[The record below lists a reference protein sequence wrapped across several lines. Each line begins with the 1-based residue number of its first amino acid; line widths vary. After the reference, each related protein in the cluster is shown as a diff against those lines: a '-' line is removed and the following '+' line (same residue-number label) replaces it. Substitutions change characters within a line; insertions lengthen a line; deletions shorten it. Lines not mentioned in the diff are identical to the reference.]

1 MRLNSILYHPHLR
14 GFTLIEIMITVAII
28 GIIAAI
34 ALPSYQ
40 EHVRRANRT
49 EAKALLYESAQFMEK
64 FYSQHNQYDAT
75 SGADGIA
82 NTGDDAAVTLPITK
96 SPKDGT
102 AKYNITL
109 SAVGNNTFTLQAAPT
124 GSMAGDTCGTL
135 TLTNTGV
142 RGSSG
147 TVDECWN
154 R

>member
-1 MRLNSILYHPHLR
+1 MKPNTTLYRLHSR
-14 GFTLIEIMITVAII
+14 GFTLIEIMVTVAII

-40 EHVRRANRT
+40 EHVRRTNRT
-49 EAKALLYESAQFMEK
+49 EAKALLHENAQFMEK

-82 NTGDDAAVTLPITK
+82 NTGDDGAVTLPITK
-96 SPKDGT
+96 SPRDGT
-102 AKYNITL
+102 AQYNISL
-109 SAVGNNTFTLQAAPT
+109 SAVGNNTFTLQAVPT

-142 RGSSG
+142 RGSGG